1 MNEMTRSSPLD
12 IGRISKADLTR
23 SLLGEALRTDRISEN
38 EADRIR
44 LDILALLSERIWE
57 YTSHKSYSV
66 RQETAENIFES
77 LLFTL
82 DTRLD
87 EYSPEDALQ
96 LLETA
101 SIKQLF
107 DAGLEKIKTALEEAK
122 IAHSNLIAV
131 PLTGILA
138 LQDTAKKAIPMFF
151 SAYDPEFAAH
161 EIPAGID
168 YPLLADIRDRKGVF
182 YIKLYIERLLCEE
195 EFCSC
200 FEPAL
205 LRKILRQVGQQYGD
219 DYRLML
225 MNAAQIALNG
235 AVGAVMAHKSA
246 LHPLLTAAE
255 CALLQQSL
263 SVLPPDGFL
272 KLTRQVLQSALAELE
287 VTDPEALQYLSSY
300 AGALAPALKNAIE
313 LDTLPQLLPTETAP
327 RTPELQFDDGP
338 PMADRQFR
346 WVANHVLTC
355 PSAEKAAF
363 IRSHVSS
370 LQDLADIFESN
381 CLFGDEFELVFSLLE
396 DIELSVLL
404 SRFFDLPAALSL
416 ADDPESW
423 DFDRSKKWLC
433 DFQQFIAKMNPDS
446 IRGIVHVAKQ
456 LSTH

>member
-1 MNEMTRSSPLD
+1 MHELTRSSPLD
-12 IGRISKADLTR
+12 IGRISKTDLTR
-23 SLLGEALRTDRISEN
+23 SLLSEALRTDRLSEN
-38 EADRIR
+38 RADRIR

-57 YTSHKSYSV
+57 YTKQKSYSV

-87 EYSPEDALQ
+87 ESGPENALQ

-101 SIKQLF
+101 AVKQLF
-107 DAGLEKIKTALEEAK
+107 DEGLEKIKTALEEAK
-122 IAHSNLIAV
+122 AAHSNLIAV
-131 PLTGILA
+131 PLTGNLA
-138 LQDTAKKAIPMFF
+138 LQDTAKKALPLFF

-161 EIPAGID
+161 EIPTAID
-168 YPLLADIRDRKGVF
+168 YPLLADISDRRGVF
-182 YIKLYIERLLCEE
+182 YIKLYIERLLLEE

-200 FEPAL
+200 FEPTL
-205 LRKILRQVGQQYGD
+205 LRKVLRQVGRQYGD

-225 MNAAQIALNG
+225 LNAAQIALSG
-235 AVGAVMAHKSA
+235 AVGAVLARKSA
-246 LHPLLTAAE
+246 LSPLLTMAD
-255 CALLQQSL
+255 CALLQRTL
-263 SVLPPDGFL
+263 CTLPPESFPDL
-272 KLTRQVLQSALAELE
+272 IRQALQSALAELE

-300 AGALAPALKNAIE
+300 ADTLAPALKNAVE
-313 LDTLPQLLPTETAP
+313 LDTLPQLLPTETPP

-355 PSAEKAAF
+355 PGAEKAAF

-381 CLFGDEFELVFSLLE
+381 CLFGEEYEFVFSLLE
-396 DIELSVLL
+396 DIEISVLL
-404 SRFFDLPAALSL
+404 SRFFDLPASLSL
-416 ADDPESW
+416 ADDPDSW
-423 DFDRSKKWLC
+423 DFDRSKQWLC
-433 DFQQFIAKMNPDS
+433 DFQQFIAKMNPEA
-446 IRGIVHVAKQ
+446 IRSIVHVAKQ